1 MWQHW
6 CALCRHPAIVAI
18 TTSLTRSDFS
28 FLARA
33 QPPAPGSKEKSSSSK
48 SASSSNEGSSRPSR
62 GSAFDDPDDQPEASA
77 TAAEAAAA
85 SPEGGAIPSPDT
97 PAAGDAAAAAA
108 ASQPE
113 PSAEWQAASPGIADD
128 MRAHL
133 KRREKK
139 AEADLIK
146 RNRGPV
152 TSVLFGLGDF
162 LRSRYFSNVR
172 KSLSVFFGMW
182 FWYVLNTKTYQ
193 PPEIDD

>member
-1 MWQHW
+1 M
-6 CALCRHPAIVAI
+6 AV
-18 TTSLTRSDFS
+18 S
-28 FLARA
+28 
-33 QPPAPGSKEKSSSSK
+33 
-48 SASSSNEGSSRPSR
+48 
-62 GSAFDDPDDQPEASA
+62 
-77 TAAEAAAA
+77 
-85 SPEGGAIPSPDT
+85 
-97 PAAGDAAAAAA
+97 
-108 ASQPE
+108 
-113 PSAEWQAASPGIADD
+113 ASPGIAAD